1 MQGLRGLG
9 AGGLTGVCL
18 DRDAG
23 GGPGRVA
30 QLRGVLTPGF
40 PRGFIPALTNDD
52 ASLLRTVLL
61 ILGESLFSVGTCGK
75 GGLGCLGGDVR
86 QEGDAQAVAEL
97 LHGSQAALLHEQ
109 RRRIDVVQDVVESIW
124 LTEVQLEYSLCL
136 VLLVGEQ
143 ALEVFTAGSQDVFM
157 SSELLVTH
165 DQECVAQLPL
175 EPLLVEGAEERDGVC
190 WVDVVQQPLHARPY
204 LKDR

>member
-1 MQGLRGLG
+1 M
-9 AGGLTGVCL
+9 
-18 DRDAG
+18 
-23 GGPGRVA
+23 A

-40 PRGFIPALTNDD
+40 PGGFVPALTNDD
-52 ASLLRTVLL
+52 TSLLRTVLL
-61 ILGESLFSVGTCGK
+61 VLGDSLLSVGTRGK
-75 GGLGCLGGDVR
+75 GGLGCLGGNVG

-109 RRRIDVVQDVVESIW
+109 GRRIDVVEHIVESIW

-136 VLLVGEQ
+136 ILLVGEQ
-143 ALEVFTAGSQDVFM
+143 ALEVLTAGSQDVLM
-157 SSELLVTH
+157 SSELLVTD
-165 DQECVAQLPL
+165 DQECVTQLPL